1 MEFQFYF
8 CFVPME
14 SPQIKKF
21 YPDINSPFFN
31 IFISINYHVEVD
43 IEKLRKL
50 GDNIFEISS
59 LEALDKDIN

>member
-1 MEFQFYF
+1 
-8 CFVPME
+8 ME